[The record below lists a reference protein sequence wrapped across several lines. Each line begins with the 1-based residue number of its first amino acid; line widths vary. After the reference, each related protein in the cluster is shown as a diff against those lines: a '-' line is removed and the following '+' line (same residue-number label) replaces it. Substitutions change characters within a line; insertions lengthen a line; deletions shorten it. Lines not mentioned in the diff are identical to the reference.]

1 MCQVL
6 KPGNLYTMYA
16 ILESLARDTWERL
29 RDARALGIRF
39 GEETLTDLLLLELK
53 RLGSGQ
59 IRIIQTPK
67 SIEKTSG
74 TDWEWWVRAPG
85 NAGWYRFAIQAK
97 KLDPKSNRYERLRH
111 RVGPL
116 LQLDLLKQYARKH
129 SAIPLYCFF
138 NHVDNFDDAKLKQV
152 WRCCEE
158 KRELEQ
164 LACTIVPLPV
174 IEWVATPR
182 LSKSFSAVHSH
193 RGAVPWRC
201 LLKCPHLTKEHQQ
214 IGAQWDQL
222 NTPLGADSLDFPWML
237 HEELPPEI
245 DSGQTTLN
253 RHAVTHEELSNEP
266 SFSPRWVVVFGQASD
281 DPEKT
286 GGESR

>member
-1 MCQVL
+1 
-6 KPGNLYTMYA
+6 MYA

-39 GEETLTDLLLLELK
+39 GEETITDLLLLELK

-59 IRIIQTPK
+59 IRLIQTPK

-74 TDWEWWVRAPG
+74 TDWEWWVRAAG

-97 KLDPKSNRYERLRH
+97 KLNSKSNRYERLRH
-111 RVGPL
+111 RVGPVF
-116 LQLDLLKQYARKH
+116 QLDLLKQYARKH
-129 SAIPLYCFF
+129 SATPLYCFF
-138 NHVDNFDDAKLKQV
+138 NHVDNVDDAKLKHV

-158 KRELEQ
+158 KRELQQ

-182 LSKSFSAVHSH
+182 SSKTFSAVHSR

-201 LLKCPHLTKEHQQ
+201 LLKCPHLRKEHQQ
-214 IGAQWDQL
+214 IGAQWDHL
-222 NTPLGADSLDFPWML
+222 NTPSGADSLNFPWKL
-237 HEELPPEI
+237 HAKLPPEI
-245 DSGQTTLN
+245 DSEQMSLVP
-253 RHAVTHEELSNEP
+253 AASEDKVPSDEP
-266 SFSPRWVVVFGQASD
+266 SFSPRWIVVFGKDLDKA
-281 DPEKT
+281 EKD
-286 GGESR
+286 